1 MQPTP
6 ATIADIAHN
15 AVWCARSDYMHPRLR
30 AYGFIELYERDG
42 FAAFAVAL
50 RTYIDANRPQY
61 SSERMRSREQAKYD
75 ALIASLEGAV

>member
-15 AVWCARSDYMHPRLR
+15 AVWHCRNDYMHPRLR

-42 FAAFAVAL
+42 FSAFASAL
-50 RTYIDANRPQY
+50 RTYIDANRSQY
-61 SSERMRSREQAKYD
+61 SSERMRKKEQAGYD
-75 ALIASLEGAV
+75 ALIASLEGAA